1 MTDAGGTENASV
13 PPLEDTIYALLVTN
27 MRIYDA
33 LMALVAAQNG
43 ELAENILD
51 MHAAGHMIGSSI
63 NYDGLHIYNEQ
74 AKEEE

>member
-1 MTDAGGTENASV
+1 MTDAGGTGV
-13 PPLEDTIYALLVTN
+13 PPLEDTLYALLVTN

-33 LMALVAAQNG
+33 IMALVTEANP
-43 ELAENILD
+43 ELARNVQE

-74 AKEEE
+74 NKDEE